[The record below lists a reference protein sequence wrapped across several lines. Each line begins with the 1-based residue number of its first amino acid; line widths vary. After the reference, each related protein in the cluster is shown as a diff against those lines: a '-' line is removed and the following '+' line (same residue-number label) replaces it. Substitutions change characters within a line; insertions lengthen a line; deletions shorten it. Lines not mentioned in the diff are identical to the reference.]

1 MRAKMVGLLE
11 WLEEKDNQLREPYS
25 INLENHTVK
34 CLMMEYLKSGVLLEI
49 I

>member
-1 MRAKMVGLLE
+1 MLE
-11 WLEEKDNQLREPYS
+11 CVPKWSDCLNCWKKKI